1 MKSRVYLYSWVFK
14 GMTALVGADQVSFR
28 RTYKRST
35 VVTFQ
40 GMLSL
45 PWARRK
51 VWEARTGLRELSKLQ
66 GYWHKGEGW
75 PGPQNAGSRG
85 AWQTGSELA

>member
-51 VWEARTGLRELSKLQ
+51 V
-66 GYWHKGEGW
+66 
-75 PGPQNAGSRG
+75 
-85 AWQTGSELA
+85 